1 MPPQEEEKGVSSCAE
16 PAFRGLG
23 DIMAET
29 FTTYIR
35 GLTRLVGIVPV
46 ILLGINGVVLSLQMM
61 PREFEGG

>member
-1 MPPQEEEKGVSSCAE
+1 MSSCAE

-29 FTTYIR
+29 FTIYIR

-46 ILLGINGVVLSLQMM
+46 ILLGINGAVLSLQMM

>member
-1 MPPQEEEKGVSSCAE
+1 MSSCAE

-46 ILLGINGVVLSLQMM
+46 ILLGINGAVLSLQMM